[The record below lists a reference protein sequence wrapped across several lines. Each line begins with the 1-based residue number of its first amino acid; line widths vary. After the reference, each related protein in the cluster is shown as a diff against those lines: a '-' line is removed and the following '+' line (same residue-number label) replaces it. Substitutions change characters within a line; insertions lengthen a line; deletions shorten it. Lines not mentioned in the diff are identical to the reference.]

1 MIGGSF
7 RMEVRKGLVY
17 PHQTLFD
24 DIQIDAST
32 YVVAKVDM
40 VHENTKNMKL
50 EAPPDDTTL
59 ILWDA
64 ITRMVRWRR
73 TYIDVDPSVVVSAST
88 TGSQTNTT
96 PSSIFSETCPSPSPI

>member
-1 MIGGSF
+1 
-7 RMEVRKGLVY
+7 MEVRKGLVY

-59 ILWDA
+59 IIWDA
-64 ITRMVRWRR
+64 ITRRVRWRR
-73 TYIDVDPSVVVSAST
+73 TYIDVDPSAVVSAST

-96 PSSIFSETCPSPSPI
+96 PSLIFSETCPSPSPI